1 VTIFLIGVA
10 VSAFVVTNIDAFLVM
25 TALFAA
31 SSGSRIPLV
40 VVGQVAGFVIVLA
53 MSAAVALGLSS
64 VAASWCGM
72 FGLVPLGLGLHGL
85 WTLRGAD
92 DDAGVP
98 RIGLGLL
105 GVAAMMVGNGGDNVA
120 VLAPLFRSLGLAH
133 SIFVSGVLIVLDGAM
148 CAAALRAGNSA
159 LMLRVFERA
168 GAVVVPAVYSA
179 IGIALLIRAG
189 SLSSFA
195 WHP

>member
-1 VTIFLIGVA
+1 MTISLVGVA
-10 VSAFVVTNIDAFLVM
+10 VSAFVVTNIDAFVVM
-25 TALFAA
+25 TALFAT
-31 SSGSRIPLV
+31 SSRSRIPLV
-40 VVGQVAGFVIVLA
+40 VVGQVAGFLVILA

-85 WTLRGAD
+85 WALRGAD
-92 DDAGVP
+92 DDGGVR
-98 RIGLGLL
+98 RIGLGFL

-120 VLAPLFRSLGLAH
+120 VLAPLFRTLGLAH
-133 SIFVSGVLIVLDGAM
+133 SIFVSGVLIVLDGIM
-148 CAAALRAGNSA
+148 CVAALRAGHSD

-168 GAVVVPAVYSA
+168 GAVVVPMVYAA